1 MMKVV
6 VLVIIYIVILVHDV
20 PKLKERGGR
29 IILVYTLLIITAL
42 YQSIIFVFDLEWP
55 FVHTAYDAIFGDLA
69 SRIVAF
75 LKVP

>member
-1 MMKVV
+1 MKIV
-6 VLVIIYIVILVHDV
+6 VLVIIYIVILVYDV
-20 PKLKERGGR
+20 PKLKQRGGR
-29 IILVYTLLIITAL
+29 IILVYTLLMMAAL

-69 SRIVAF
+69 SRVVAF